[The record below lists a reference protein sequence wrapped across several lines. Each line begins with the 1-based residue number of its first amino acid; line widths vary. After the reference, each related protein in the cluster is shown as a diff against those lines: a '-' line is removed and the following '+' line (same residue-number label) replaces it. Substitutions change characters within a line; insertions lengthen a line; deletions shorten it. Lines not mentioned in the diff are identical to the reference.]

1 MPPILFAD
9 NFLAGSL
16 LSLLMPVC
24 LLIAIAVWYVVTVRH
39 VPGDTPTSS
48 AALPPPDVV
57 AAAAEVVAAAAETPS
72 EVKPAGPPP
81 GEIR

>member
-16 LSLLMPVC
+16 LSLLLPVC
-24 LLIAIAVWYVVTVRH
+24 LLIAIAIWYVRFVRH
-39 VPGDTPTSS
+39 SPADTSPASS
-48 AALPPPDVV
+48 TLPPADVV
-57 AAAAEVVAAAAETPS
+57 AAASDAADQIQ
-72 EVKPAGPPP
+72 PAGPPP

>member
-1 MPPILFAD
+1 MPLFAD

-24 LLIAIAVWYVVTVRH
+24 LLIAIVAWYWRFASRA
-39 VPGDTPTSS
+39 PADTPVAS
-48 AALPPPDVV
+48 ATLPPPDVV
-57 AAAAEVVAAAAETPS
+57 AALPDTADPVQ
-72 EVKPAGPPP
+72 PAGPPP

>member
-1 MPPILFAD
+1 MPPIPFAD

-24 LLIAIAVWYVVTVRH
+24 LLIALAVWYVLTVRR
-39 VPGDTPTSS
+39 VPGDTTSS
-48 AALPPPDVV
+48 ATPPAPDVV
-57 AAAAEVVAAAAETPS
+57 SAAAEAPS

-81 GEIR
+81 GDIR

>member
-16 LSLLMPVC
+16 LSLLLPVC
-24 LLIAIAVWYVVTVRH
+24 LLIALAVWYVHFVRH
-39 VPGDTPTSS
+39 SPADTSPASS
-48 AALPPPDVV
+48 ALPPADVI
-57 AAAAEVVAAAAETPS
+57 AASADEVDQVE
-72 EVKPAGPPP
+72 PAGPPP